1 MYDEAVFALRS
12 QTSAEEVRTLSRAF
26 MGTPARCL
34 WVSSCIPW
42 FRYRHWLC
50 EVRTRLGLSSCA
62 GGWSENC
69 ARWSAFRGGICM
81 CALRPL
87 EK

>member
-34 WVSSCIPW
+34 WVSSC
-42 FRYRHWLC
+42 YRVVSPGSAIGIGSVKC
-50 EVRTRLGLSSCA
+50 ERVWDSLR
-62 GGWSENC
+62 
-69 ARWSAFRGGICM
+69 
-81 CALRPL
+81 AL
-87 EK
+87 E